1 MAITNTQLVN
11 YARGQL
17 GRGYWY
23 GTYGQRASEQVYKQI
38 LAMYPDKVGKWPKY
52 TYVEQYGQKVHDCA
66 GLIKGA
72 VWCNGEI
79 EAVPKYDSKTD
90 RSANGLID
98 CCVATGNADTVPN
111 IPGLIMWKPG
121 HVGIWTA
128 KDGITIEAK
137 GHMYGV
143 VETKNTAWQLWGKLP
158 KDYVIYED
166 TPTPGY
172 EIDLKVQALKYE
184 GGAAMKDPNVFVF
197 QSVMNSLE
205 IRDDAG
211 HELTEDSKYGPRC
224 VEACKR
230 YQRKVGLHDD
240 GICGEKTWHKIFN
253 S

>member
-1 MAITNTQLVN
+1 MAITNIQLVN

-17 GRGYWY
+17 GRMYTY
-23 GTYGQRASEQVYKQI
+23 GTYGQRGTEQVYKEV
-38 LAMYPDKVGKWPKY
+38 LARYPDKVGKWPKY
-52 TYVEQYGQKVHDCA
+52 TYVEGYGQKWHDCA

-128 KDGITIEAK
+128 QNGITIEAK

-143 VETKNTAWQLWGKLP
+143 VETKNTAWQMWGKLP

-166 TPTPGY
+166 TPTPTPDPGGKKIMLEVETLRKGSKGPEVYAIQCILKQKGY
-172 EIDLKVQALKYE
+172 YTMNCDSSFGSGPEKAVKAYQSDN
-184 GGAAMKDPNVFVF
+184 AATCGSADGIVGKKTW
-197 QSVMNSLE
+197 NSL
-205 IRDDAG
+205 IN
-211 HELTEDSKYGPRC
+211 T
-224 VEACKR
+224 
-230 YQRKVGLHDD
+230 
-240 GICGEKTWHKIFN
+240 
-253 S
+253 